1 VIWLQG
7 ELARGNQPEFVVEPT
22 DMASPGK
29 RLKKGIFV
37 IIKNIGWMKKK
48 KKNKWWPGWHAYG

>member
-1 VIWLQG
+1 LRHTWHGVGAVLAVLVIWLQG

-37 IIKNIGWMKKK
+37 IIKNIG
-48 KKNKWWPGWHAYG
+48 

>member
-1 VIWLQG
+1 LRHTWHGVGAVLAVLVIWLQG

-29 RLKKGIFV
+29 RLNKGIFV
-37 IIKNIGWMKKK
+37 IIKNIG
-48 KKNKWWPGWHAYG
+48 

>member
-1 VIWLQG
+1 LRHTWHGVGAVLVIWLQG

-37 IIKNIGWMKKK
+37 IIKNIG
-48 KKNKWWPGWHAYG
+48 